1 MNELIIEL
9 RRCLYNSPGYT
20 GSVNKLIERQPKRNM
35 ILKSE
40 SGTASSHMKHA
51 NLGEDGANMA
61 KITREDYLAFMF
73 YNNKRDL
80 ANIKATHN
88 KRQPRL
94 S

>member
-1 MNELIIEL
+1 
-9 RRCLYNSPGYT
+9 
-20 GSVNKLIERQPKRNM
+20 
-35 ILKSE
+35 
-40 SGTASSHMKHA
+40 
-51 NLGEDGANMA
+51 MA